1 MRTLRFI
8 TLGTVLAVLIGPV
21 AVLAAGQQAPPAN
34 AAGQAQTIDRYV
46 VGQARPPAEAG
57 AQIKDITLEQAYQ
70 IALENNLDLKVA
82 RMNPQSVDYQLKAAR
97 ATFAPR
103 FTSSYSYSDSQS
115 PSNNTL
121 DGVASVTTIGQG
133 FNGSMSQTL
142 PWFGASMSATFNNSR
157 SSTNNVTARLNPS
170 YSSSVRLS
178 YSMPLLAGFKVD
190 NNRNSLRT
198 LQIQRQ
204 ISDIQLMTTIENTK
218 NSVRTSYWTLRAAIE
233 QIEIARRALELAQRS
248 WDDSRTKV
256 EIGTLAPIDTV
267 TFETQ
272 VANAEQSVLS
282 AQISWRTAELNFK
295 RLLVS
300 GTDDELYGVTINP
313 VDRPAL
319 TVQSVD
325 IQAAVT
331 KALAERT
338 DVIQSKRNLDVS
350 VLNLEVTRGS
360 TKPQL
365 DFSAGFNASGQGG
378 TQRIT
383 SGPGC
388 STSAPCIT
396 PGGYSDALAAIGQ
409 FKTPAWNIGFN
420 FSYPLGMRAAKANY
434 ARAVLSLDQAKA
446 QIKVQELTVSTEVI
460 NAGLNVE
467 NTYKLYQAAVKA
479 REAAERNAEAAQT
492 RFDVGLLTNFDV
504 VQSQNSL
511 TSSRLTELSRLIAYV
526 NAIAEFDR
534 VQRVGR

>member
-1 MRTLRFI
+1 
-8 TLGTVLAVLIGPV
+8 
-21 AVLAAGQQAPPAN
+21 
-34 AAGQAQTIDRYV
+34 
-46 VGQARPPAEAG
+46 
-57 AQIKDITLEQAYQ
+57 
-70 IALENNLDLKVA
+70 
-82 RMNPQSVDYQLKAAR
+82 
-97 ATFAPR
+97 
-103 FTSSYSYSDSQS
+103 
-115 PSNNTL
+115 
-121 DGVASVTTIGQG
+121 
-133 FNGSMSQTL
+133 
-142 PWFGASMSATFNNSR
+142 
-157 SSTNNVTARLNPS
+157 
-170 YSSSVRLS
+170 
-178 YSMPLLAGFKVD
+178 
-190 NNRNSLRT
+190 
-198 LQIQRQ
+198 
-204 ISDIQLMTTIENTK
+204 MTTIENTK
-218 NSVRTSYWTLRAAIE
+218 NSVRTSYWALRSAIE

-295 RLLVS
+295 RLLAS
-300 GTDDELYGVTINP
+300 GTDDQLYSVAINP
-313 VDRPAL
+313 VDSPSL

-338 DVIQSKRNLDVS
+338 DVIQSQRNLDVS
-350 VLNLEVTRGS
+350 ALNLEVTKGS

-365 DFSAGFNASGQGG
+365 DFSAGYNLSGQGG
-378 TQRIT
+378 TQRVT

-388 STSAPCIT
+388 STSAPCLT
-396 PGGYSDALAAIGQ
+396 PGGYADALAAIGQ

-460 NAGLNVE
+460 NVGLNVE

-511 TSSRLTELSRLIAYV
+511 TSSRLSELSRLIAYV